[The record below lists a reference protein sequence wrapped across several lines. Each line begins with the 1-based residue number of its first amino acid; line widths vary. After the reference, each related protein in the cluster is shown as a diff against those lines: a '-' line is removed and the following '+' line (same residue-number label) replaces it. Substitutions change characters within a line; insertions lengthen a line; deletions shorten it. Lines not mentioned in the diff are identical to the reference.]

1 MHHILNDILKET
13 GITKTQLAN
22 DLEISRSY
30 GLALLKGERPLT
42 EAVFQKLKTLEYVS
56 EKHIGEISDLF
67 IKNKYSDK
75 YFKLVEYFF
84 DEGKAFSFDAEET
97 YIAPFEL
104 NDSAQNLDEDSIVFA
119 ACSVLKEAME
129 KGDKVY
135 TNYPFSFKS
144 LDDALYAT
152 YKREYDPN
160 TSVIEHIVAF
170 SGVVDK
176 SSILSLWKSFRWGS
190 LRVPAKAVVME
201 SQGTIMPY
209 YFVSSER
216 VLLFSF
222 DKSCGTVVSSKAL
235 AESYISEH
243 QKLSDASHDLFYII
257 EDESQLL
264 TSRSDFIDASVDFE
278 ILTFIY
284 PIAICDYDLLYRNTT
299 DIPHELK
306 DSLIKA
312 YLNYYDFAKSYCS
325 TTPIYTSNALNDFMK
340 NGLVHIVSEKYLNA
354 FSIEDRKIAIKI
366 SAETSLPLILKD
378 DTITLPEHFS
388 FEVTDKFIA
397 FHFILSYPGH
407 TDYELYATIKRDSY
421 KDMDAFLSA
430 MGDYVRSDSRLLSD
444 SQTKFKLKQLYLT
457 GPLYEDLN

>member
-1 MHHILNDILKET
+1 MHHILNNILKET

-75 YFKLVEYFF
+75 HFKLVEYFF
-84 DEGKAFSFDAEET
+84 DEAKAFSFDAEQI

-104 NDSAQNLDEDSIVFA
+104 NDNAQNLDEDGIVFA

-129 KGDKVY
+129 KGDKIY
-135 TNYPFSFKS
+135 TNYPFSFKD
-144 LDDALYAT
+144 LDEALYAT
-152 YKREYDPN
+152 YKKGYDPN

-170 SGVVDK
+170 SGIVDK
-176 SSILSLWKSFRWGS
+176 SSILSLWKSFKWGS

-201 SQGTIMPY
+201 PQASIMPY

-222 DKSCGTVVSSKAL
+222 DKSCGTIVTSKAL
-235 AESYISEH
+235 ADSYISEH

-264 TSRSDFIDASVDFE
+264 MSRSDFIEANCDFE
-278 ILTFIY
+278 MLTFIF
-284 PIAICDYDLLYRNTT
+284 PIEICDYDLLYRNTT

-306 DSLIKA
+306 DGLIKA
-312 YLNYYDFAKSYCS
+312 FLSYYDYAATYCKGA
-325 TTPIYTSNALNDFMK
+325 IYTSKALNDFMK
-340 NGLVHIVSEKYLNA
+340 NGLVHVVSEKYLKP
-354 FSIEDRKIAIKI
+354 FSIEDRKIAVK
-366 SAETSLPLILKD
+366 SLAETNLPKILKD

-388 FEVTDKFIA
+388 FEVTDKFMAI
-397 FHFILSYPGH
+397 HFILTYPGH

-430 MGDYVRSDSRLLSD
+430 MGDYVRSDSRVLSD
-444 SQTKFKLKQLYLT
+444 SQARFKLKQLYLT
-457 GPLYEDLN
+457 GPLYDNLN